1 MEKVF
6 VVFDPLFE
14 EVISVHKTEDGAL
27 ERVEEQNFIKERITG
42 DHYSVEYNKYD
53 LED

>member
-14 EVISVHKTEDGAL
+14 EVISVHKTEDGAS
-27 ERVEEQNFIKERITG
+27 ERVEEQNFIKERKTG
-42 DHYSVEYNKYD
+42 RYYSVEYNEYD
-53 LED
+53 LEE